1 MEKRFKLL
9 RIFGLIFKVIA
20 WACLLLGIVGAVGV
34 FVAGTAPQA
43 PGAKVP
49 PPAIAIAV
57 VLAAWTL
64 FFLIFY
70 TVSELIKL
78 LLTIEE
84 NSRKE

>member
-1 MEKRFKLL
+1 MGNRFKLL
-9 RIFGLIFKVIA
+9 RVFGLIFKVIA
-20 WACLLLGIVGAVGV
+20 WVSLFLGIVGAVGI
-34 FVAGTAPQA
+34 FVATAPQ
-43 PGAKVP
+43 GQGIP
-49 PPAIAIAV
+49 PKAVGIAV
-57 VLAAWTL
+57 VLVAWTL